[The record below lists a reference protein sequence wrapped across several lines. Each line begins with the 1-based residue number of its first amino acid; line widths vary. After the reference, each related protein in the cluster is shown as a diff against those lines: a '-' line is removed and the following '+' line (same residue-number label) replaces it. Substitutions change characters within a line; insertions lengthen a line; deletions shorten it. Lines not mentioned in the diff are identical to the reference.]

1 MSPGLKSV
9 RAPDSVRP
17 IPSAQTLSVD
27 IERIATVRTI
37 ANFFMIYLF
46 LSLLEARL
54 TVGRRQDSLMQL
66 CKETVELTE
75 V

>member
-1 MSPGLKSV
+1 MLPGLKSV

-46 LSLLEARL
+46 WGTKL
-54 TVGRRQDSLMQL
+54 TVKKTTKEYLMRL
-66 CKETVELTE
+66 L
-75 V
+75 